1 MSYAKVS
8 KNIFWKIGL
17 DVVGEF
23 VEVGFKKVGVVIE

>member
-1 MSYAKVS
+1 MQKSQK
-8 KNIFWKIGL
+8 IFWKIGL